1 MKSGASKEGGERE
14 RESSSFWKRRLERER
29 ERIRNS
35 LWSASDW
42 RFCIAEAD
50 VQPLAEST
58 FSFSSRCEACRV
70 ASRATGLVPPLQET
84 RWLVP
89 SLDYPDYC
97 SNKIGGGRKEGRR
110 GNRNLRNEQGCSRLV
125 AIFLQE
131 EIEIVLR
138 LTRFGN
144 SVGEW
149 WEIHSQLQNDS
160 VIVVI
165 YCEDRLEL
173 LRYVEIRFV
182 VSSRVWEYLRIFRS
196 KLHRKILKFKL
207 GGNEREVLLKLLE
220 LGIISSM

>member
-1 MKSGASKEGGERE
+1 MEKSFLPHILYTYIQNLFKFRFISTYHPLLSFIEEEEEEGRKGLFPRVSTSCEGMKSGASKEGGERE

-97 SNKIGGGRKEGRR
+97 SSKIGGGRGRKEGRR
-110 GNRNLRNEQGCSRLV
+110 GEGTEVFVMNKDARGSLRFFCKRRLRSFWDWRGL
-125 AIFLQE
+125 A
-131 EIEIVLR
+131 
-138 LTRFGN
+138 T
-144 SVGEW
+144 
-149 WEIHSQLQNDS
+149 
-160 VIVVI
+160 
-165 YCEDRLEL
+165 
-173 LRYVEIRFV
+173 
-182 VSSRVWEYLRIFRS
+182 VWENDGRS
-196 KLHRKILKFKL
+196 TPSCKMIAW
-207 GGNEREVLLKLLE
+207 
-220 LGIISSM
+220 S

>member
-1 MKSGASKEGGERE
+1 MEKSFLPHILYYSYNYTILIFRIFLNFDSFLLTIPFFLSLKKRRRKGFSVVSSRVNVLRGNEKRGIEGGRGERK
-14 RESSSFWKRRLERER
+14 REQQLLKAEARERER

-97 SNKIGGGRKEGRR
+97 SSKIGGGRGRKEGRR
-110 GNRNLRNEQGCSRLV
+110 GEGTEVFVMNKDARGSLRFFCKR
-125 AIFLQE
+125 
-131 EIEIVLR
+131 
-138 LTRFGN
+138 
-144 SVGEW
+144 
-149 WEIHSQLQNDS
+149 
-160 VIVVI
+160 
-165 YCEDRLEL
+165 
-173 LRYVEIRFV
+173 
-182 VSSRVWEYLRIFRS
+182 
-196 KLHRKILKFKL
+196 
-207 GGNEREVLLKLLE
+207 
-220 LGIISSM
+220 

>member
-14 RESSSFWKRRLERER
+14 RESSFWKQRLERE
-29 ERIRNS
+29 EVRNS

-131 EIEIVLR
+131 VEEIEIVLR

-149 WEIHSQLQNDS
+149 WEIHSQLQNRWS
-160 VIVVI
+160 
-165 YCEDRLEL
+165 
-173 LRYVEIRFV
+173 
-182 VSSRVWEYLRIFRS
+182 
-196 KLHRKILKFKL
+196 
-207 GGNEREVLLKLLE
+207 
-220 LGIISSM
+220 

>member
-1 MKSGASKEGGERE
+1 MEKSFLPHILYYSYNYTILIFRIFLNFDSFLLTIPFFLSLKRRRRREGKDCFLACQRPARE
-14 RESSSFWKRRLERER
+14 WKAGHRRREGREKESSSFWKRRLERER

-97 SNKIGGGRKEGRR
+97 SSKIGGGRGRKEGR
-110 GNRNLRNEQGCSRLV
+110 
-125 AIFLQE
+125 
-131 EIEIVLR
+131 
-138 LTRFGN
+138 
-144 SVGEW
+144 
-149 WEIHSQLQNDS
+149 
-160 VIVVI
+160 
-165 YCEDRLEL
+165 
-173 LRYVEIRFV
+173 
-182 VSSRVWEYLRIFRS
+182 
-196 KLHRKILKFKL
+196 K
-207 GGNEREVLLKLLE
+207 EREQK
-220 LGIISSM
+220 SS

>member
-14 RESSSFWKRRLERER
+14 RESSFWKQRLERE
-29 ERIRNS
+29 EVRNS

-131 EIEIVLR
+131 VEEIEIVLR

-196 KLHRKILKFKL
+196 KLQ
-207 GGNEREVLLKLLE
+207 
-220 LGIISSM
+220 

>member
-1 MKSGASKEGGERE
+1 MEKSFLPHILYTYIQNLFKFRFISTYHPLLSFIEEEEEEGRKGLFPRVSTSCEGMKSGASKEGGERE

-138 LTRFGN
+138 L
-144 SVGEW
+144 
-149 WEIHSQLQNDS
+149 EID
-160 VIVVI
+160 
-165 YCEDRLEL
+165 E
-173 LRYVEIRFV
+173 
-182 VSSRVWEYLRIFRS
+182 VWQQCGRMMGDPLPVA
-196 KLHRKILKFKL
+196 KW
-207 GGNEREVLLKLLE
+207 
-220 LGIISSM
+220 